1 MSISHQ
7 LRKELLLVVVYH
19 WGDKKM
25 TKDKNN
31 GNVKHRMSKRVF
43 ICYETKTGLD
53 YAKHLKEALE
63 KPDRSAFV
71 ADEDIK
77 KGEAWRE
84 VIDEAIKACKYF
96 IVIVTFRALDTKEV
110 EREIKLADSLL
121 SLKGNIIPCKE
132 KSVYRSWLSKLPIIS
147 ELQQIDFEGKEE
159 LARNV
164 ISEILKRETAKI
176 TFESVPSGVD
186 VYVNGRK
193 VGRT

>member
-1 MSISHQ
+1 
-7 LRKELLLVVVYH
+7 
-19 WGDKKM
+19 M

-43 ICYETKTGLD
+43 ICYETTTGLD
-53 YAKHLKEALE
+53 YAKHIKEALE
-63 KPDRSAFV
+63 KTDRSTFV

-96 IVIVTFRALDTKEV
+96 IVIVTFQALESKEV
-110 EREIKLADSLL
+110 EREIKLADSLPR
-121 SLKGNIIPCKE
+121 LKGNIIPCKE
-132 KSVYRSWLSKLPIIS
+132 KSIYRSWLSKLPLIC
-147 ELQQIDFEGKEE
+147 ELQQINFESKEE

-176 TFESVPSGVD
+176 TFESVPSGAD
-186 VYVNGRK
+186 VYINGRK
-193 VGRT
+193 VG